1 MSAATVSASEQC
13 DPYQV
18 TVHVDAEALTRD
30 ARGQVRIA
38 DGPGAGAGDRQSRLS
53 PPSAG
58 GLLGC
63 VSPFATLPPVIQ
75 IAIGSKIGARTRPA
89 ELAPRPCAGVLLRDR
104 HGRHCDR
111 GGSSF
116 FVGFVPE
123 LLIAL
128 WVLIVVQREHSP
140 KFKELDEAV
149 AQGLSSRQCPQCGRP
164 VQVGVLDGPDC
175 GFEFR
180 TIGQWAN
187 RRYLQEGS
195 PR

>member
-1 MSAATVSASEQC
+1 M
-13 DPYQV
+13 
-18 TVHVDAEALTRD
+18 
-30 ARGQVRIA
+30 RGL
-38 DGPGAGAGDRQSRLS
+38 DLLSWLPGLVLVFSFAIVMGA
-53 PPSAG
+53 
-58 GLLGC
+58 
-63 VSPFATLPPVIQ
+63 
-75 IAIGSKIGARTRPA
+75 IAIG
-89 ELAPRPCAGVLLRDR
+89 
-104 HGRHCDR
+104 

-164 VQVGVLDGPDC
+164 VQVGVLDCPHC

-180 TIGQWAN
+180 TIGQ
-187 RRYLQEGS
+187 
-195 PR
+195 